1 MCTKNYLITGAS
13 SGIGRT
19 VLKQLVS
26 QGYTVY
32 NIDIVTPEE
41 VLEKEIFIKFDLSK
55 YMDID
60 AILPKGIDFDG
71 VFFNAGIHQ
80 SGSIFSQSLD
90 EINKCISINLMSSVV
105 ILKSLAESIK
115 SGASIVFNGSD
126 QCFVGKTNNFAY
138 GLTKGAIA
146 QMTKSLALDL
156 APKNIRVNTVCPST
170 TDTPLYRKAIEKHS
184 LVSGI
189 DLADIE
195 KSEAKEIPINRVATA
210 EEVANVVI
218 FLLSDKSSF
227 MTGSLVPVDGGY
239 TAR

>member
-1 MCTKNYLITGAS
+1 MHSKNYLITGAS
-13 SGIGRT
+13 SGIGRA
-19 VLKQLVS
+19 VLNQLIL
-26 QGYTVY
+26 QGFTVY
-32 NIDIVTPEE
+32 NIDIITPEE

-60 AILPKGIDFDG
+60 AILPKDIDFDG

-90 EINKCISINLMSSVV
+90 EINKCISINLISSVV
-105 ILKSLAESIK
+105 ILKSLAENIK

-146 QMTKSLALDL
+146 QITKSLALDL
-156 APKNIRVNTVCPST
+156 SSKNIRVNTVCPST
-170 TDTPLYRKAIEKHS
+170 TDTPLYRKAIEKYS
-184 LVSGI
+184 LVTGI

-195 KSEAKEIPINRVATA
+195 KSEAEEIPINRVATS

>member
-1 MCTKNYLITGAS
+1 MRTKNYLITGAS
-13 SGIGRT
+13 SGIGRA
-19 VLKQLVS
+19 VLNQLIL
-26 QGYTVY
+26 QGFTVY
-32 NIDIVTPEE
+32 NIDIVTPQK
-41 VLEKEIFIKFDLSK
+41 VFEKEIFIKFDLSN
-55 YMDID
+55 YMSID
-60 AILPKGIDFDG
+60 AILPKDIDFDG

-90 EINKCISINLMSSVV
+90 EINKCISINLMSSIV
-105 ILKSLAESIK
+105 ILKSLVENIK
-115 SGASIVFNGSD
+115 PGASIVFNGSD

-146 QMTKSLALDL
+146 QITKSLALDL
-156 APKNIRVNTVCPST
+156 SPKNIRVNTVCPST
-170 TDTPLYRKAIEKHS
+170 TDTPLYRKAIEKYS
-184 LVSGI
+184 LASGI

-195 KSEAKEIPINRVATA
+195 KSEAEEIPINRVATS